1 MSKDEYIAKLSGF
14 EFTPEWCI
22 RKNKDIE
29 FINDVSATSLIRKI
43 YGAYLP
49 GDSESRRDGSKERS
63 VMQYVSMRNVF
74 ERLDCIFSEALQH
87 GVASD
92 DARANY
98 NKERFHANRQAQLI
112 NHLMLYSFCYQKLND
127 FHRYYIDYIK
137 SLVDKAR
144 NREFSLVDSGEVIV
158 KSFFPSEKE
167 PVLEGICSNGWNAMP
182 IKWQASSDR
191 IYKIFDKGF
200 NEVVSDYCQDGVSSQ
215 FLDYVRG
222 SIRLIDENVSKLTE
236 LYYQGMS
243 ESDAGYNYYE
253 KKTSFDT
260 IFLFSIVRYVLA
272 KENKRVLSMP
282 SFFIKARYVINV
294 PKVRKKMKMLRD
306 FILIDICYQD
316 LQSAD
321 NEVTWEELYDH
332 LLNLLTK
339 YHNQRSRPAETS
351 FTALED
357 FYDRSM
363 QDNSIIKCLERNLCP
378 LDRMEDQIK
387 RFFK

>member
-1 MSKDEYIAKLSGF
+1 MDKSNNVADFSHF
-14 EFTPEWCI
+14 EHSPEWCI
-22 RKNKDIE
+22 QNSKDIE

-49 GDSESRRDGSKERS
+49 EDNESRCDGSKEKS

-74 ERLDCIFSEALQH
+74 GRLDCIFSEALQY

-98 NKERFHANRQAQLI
+98 NNERFHANRQAQLI

-137 SLVDKAR
+137 SLVDKPR
-144 NREFSLVDSGEVIV
+144 GREFSLVDSGEVIV

-182 IKWQASSDR
+182 IKWQASSDK
-191 IYKIFDKGF
+191 IYKTFDKGF
-200 NEVVSDYCQDGVSSQ
+200 NEVVCGYCQDGLSLQ
-215 FLDYVRG
+215 FLDYVSG
-222 SIRLIDENVSKLTE
+222 VIKLIDENISKLTE

-243 ESDAGYNYYE
+243 ENDAGYNYYE
-253 KKTSFDT
+253 KKTAFDT
-260 IFLFSIVRYVLA
+260 FFLFSIVRYVLA

-282 SFFIKARYVINV
+282 SFFTKSRYVINV
-294 PKVRKKMKMLRD
+294 PKVRKKMKMLWD

-321 NEVTWEELYDH
+321 NEVTWEELYNH

-339 YHNQRSRPAETS
+339 YHNQRSRPAEAS
-351 FTALED
+351 FTALKD

-363 QDNSIIKCLERNLCP
+363 QDNSIIQCLERNLCP

-387 RFFK
+387 RSFK

>member
-1 MSKDEYIAKLSGF
+1 MSKNDNVADFSDF
-14 EFTPEWCI
+14 EHPPEWCI
-22 RKNKDIE
+22 QNSKDIE

-49 GDSESRRDGSKERS
+49 EDNESRRDGSKERS
-63 VMQYVSMRNVF
+63 VMRYVSMRNVF

-87 GVASD
+87 GVAAD

-137 SLVDKAR
+137 ALVDKGR
-144 NREFSLVDSGEVIV
+144 DREFSLVDSGEVIV

-182 IKWQASSDR
+182 IKWQASSDK

-200 NEVVSDYCQDGVSSQ
+200 NEVVSDYCQDGVSLQ
-215 FLDYVRG
+215 FLGYVSG
-222 SIRLIDENVSKLTE
+222 VIKLIDENISKLTE
-236 LYYQGMS
+236 LYYQEMS
-243 ESDAGYNYYE
+243 ENDAVYNYHE
-253 KKTSFDT
+253 KKTAFDT
-260 IFLFSIVRYVLA
+260 FFLFSVVRYALS

-294 PKVRKKMKMLRD
+294 PEVRKKMKRLRD
-306 FILIDICYQD
+306 FILIDICYKD
-316 LQSAD
+316 LQSAG
-321 NEVTWEELYDH
+321 NEVTWVELYGH
-332 LLNLLTK
+332 LLKLLAE
-339 YHNQRSRPAETS
+339 YHNQRSRPAEAS
-351 FTALED
+351 FTALKA
-357 FYDRSM
+357 FYDGSM
-363 QDNSIIKCLERNLCP
+363 PDKSIIQCLERNLCP

-387 RFFK
+387 RSFR

>member
-1 MSKDEYIAKLSGF
+1 MSKNDNVADFSDFKHP
-14 EFTPEWCI
+14 PEWCI
-22 RKNKDIE
+22 QNSKDIE
-29 FINDVSATSLIRKI
+29 FINDVSATSLIRKK

-49 GDSESRRDGSKERS
+49 EDNESRSDGSKERS
-63 VMQYVSMRNVF
+63 VMRYVSIRNVF
-74 ERLDCIFSEALQH
+74 ERLDCIFAEALQH

-137 SLVDKAR
+137 SLADKAR
-144 NREFSLVDSGEVIV
+144 NRELSLVDSGEVIV

-182 IKWQASSDR
+182 IKWQASSDK

-200 NEVVSDYCQDGVSSQ
+200 SEVVSDYCQDGVSLQ
-215 FLDYVRG
+215 FLDYVSG
-222 SIRLIDENVSKLTE
+222 VIKLIDESISKLTE

-243 ESDAGYNYYE
+243 ENDAGYNYYE
-253 KKTSFDT
+253 KKTAFDT
-260 IFLFSIVRYVLA
+260 FFLFSVVRYVLS

-294 PKVRKKMKMLRD
+294 PEVRKKMKKLRD
-306 FILIDICYQD
+306 FILIDICYKD
-316 LQSAD
+316 LQSAG
-321 NEVTWEELYDH
+321 NEVTWAELYDH
-332 LLNLLTK
+332 LLKLLAK
-339 YHNQRSRPAETS
+339 YHNQRSRPAEAS
-351 FTALED
+351 LIALKV
-357 FYDRSM
+357 FYDGSM
-363 QDNSIIKCLERNLCP
+363 PDKSIIQSLERNLCP
-378 LDRMEDQIK
+378 LDRMEDRIK
-387 RFFK
+387 RTFR

>member
-1 MSKDEYIAKLSGF
+1 MSKHDSAADFSDFKHL
-14 EFTPEWCI
+14 PEWCI
-22 RKNKDIE
+22 QSSKDIE

-49 GDSESRRDGSKERS
+49 EDNESRRDGNKKRS

-137 SLVDKAR
+137 LLVDKAKG
-144 NREFSLVDSGEVIV
+144 REFSLVDSGAVIV
-158 KSFFPSEKE
+158 KSFFPPEKE
-167 PVLEGICSNGWNAMP
+167 SVLEGICSNGWNAMP
-182 IKWQASSDR
+182 IKWQASSDK

-200 NEVVSDYCQDGVSSQ
+200 NEVVCGYCQDGVSLQ
-215 FLDYVRG
+215 FLDYVSG
-222 SIRLIDENVSKLTE
+222 VIKLIDENISKLTE

-243 ESDAGYNYYE
+243 ENDAGYNYYE
-253 KKTSFDT
+253 KKTAFDT
-260 IFLFSIVRYVLA
+260 FFLFSIVRYVLA

-282 SFFIKARYVINV
+282 SFFIKSRYVINV

-316 LQSAD
+316 LQSVD
-321 NEVTWEELYDH
+321 NEVTWEELYNH

-339 YHNQRSRPAETS
+339 YHNQRSRPAEAS
-351 FTALED
+351 FTVLKD

-363 QDNSIIKCLERNLCP
+363 QDNSIIQCLERNLCP

-387 RFFK
+387 RSFK

>member
-1 MSKDEYIAKLSGF
+1 MGKNDSVADFSDFKHP
-14 EFTPEWCI
+14 PEWCI
-22 RKNKDIE
+22 QSSKDIG

-49 GDSESRRDGSKERS
+49 EDTESLCDGSKERS
-63 VMQYVSMRNVF
+63 VMQYVSIRNVF

-167 PVLEGICSNGWNAMP
+167 SVLEGICSNGWNAMP
-182 IKWQASSDR
+182 IKWQASSDK
-191 IYKIFDKGF
+191 IYKVFDNGF
-200 NEVVSDYCQDGVSSQ
+200 NEVVCGYCQDGVSLQ
-215 FLDYVRG
+215 FLDYVSG
-222 SIRLIDENVSKLTE
+222 VIKLIDENISKLTE

-243 ESDAGYNYYE
+243 ENDAGYNYYE
-253 KKTSFDT
+253 KKTAFDT
-260 IFLFSIVRYVLA
+260 FFLFSIVRYVLS
-272 KENKRVLSMP
+272 KEKKRVLSMP
-282 SFFIKARYVINV
+282 SFFIKARYVINA
-294 PKVRKKMKMLRD
+294 PEVRKKMKRLRD
-306 FILIDICYQD
+306 FILIDICYKD

-321 NEVTWEELYDH
+321 HEVTWPELYNH
-332 LLNLLTK
+332 LLKLFAK
-339 YHNQRSRPAETS
+339 YHNQRSRPAKES
-351 FTALED
+351 FAALHA
-357 FYDRSM
+357 FYDGSM
-363 QDNSIIKCLERNLCP
+363 PDKSIIQCLERNLCP
-378 LDRMEDQIK
+378 LDRMEDRIK
-387 RFFK
+387 RSFK